1 MKKVIFEQTGN
12 IITTLLLLAA
22 SFEIIHNFKVESYQ
36 FQLSFGVYSFALT
49 IWLLLFGVS
58 RVIYSK
64 FDQHYDMK
72 KGEFSISDE
81 REAVISH
88 KASIGAYKALIFTL
102 IVLFLVTVII
112 ALLTK
117 LLVLNIVHFYA
128 ISLLFLGLA
137 IIVGFSAYL
146 LIWIVLYLK

>member
-1 MKKVIFEQTGN
+1 MKKVIFEQIGN

-22 SFEIIHNFKVESYQ
+22 SFEIIHNFNVESYQ
-36 FQLSFGVYSFALT
+36 FQLSFGV
-49 IWLLLFGVS
+49 S
-58 RVIYSK
+58 RVIYIK

-102 IVLFLVTVII
+102 IVF
-112 ALLTK
+112 
-117 LLVLNIVHFYA
+117 F
-128 ISLLFLGLA
+128 
-137 IIVGFSAYL
+137 
-146 LIWIVLYLK
+146 

>member
-1 MKKVIFEQTGN
+1 MKKVIFEQIGN

-102 IVLFLVTVII
+102 IVF
-112 ALLTK
+112 
-117 LLVLNIVHFYA
+117 F
-128 ISLLFLGLA
+128 
-137 IIVGFSAYL
+137 
-146 LIWIVLYLK
+146 